1 MASDLPQS
9 GTNTRLPVASPSDGQ
24 CFSSSGSTP
33 SRWKPI
39 LLSRQRCCQKSG
51 SMRSSVG
58 RGYAPDGS
66 CGIEVHVG
74 GVAPTY
80 STESPS
86 TFCHPLGSSPPR
98 LARAPMYWSRS
109 LNDRDIVRAPDF
121 TDSVQIGRAHVCTP
135 VTNAH
140 LVRRLLLEKK

>member
-1 MASDLPQS
+1 
-9 GTNTRLPVASPSDGQ
+9 
-24 CFSSSGSTP
+24 
-33 SRWKPI
+33 
-39 LLSRQRCCQKSG
+39 
-51 SMRSSVG
+51 MRSSVG

-66 CGIEVHVG
+66 CGIEMHVG

-109 LNDRDIVRAPDF
+109 LNDSDIVRAPDF
-121 TDSVQIGRAHVCTP
+121 TDSVPPGDTAAIATTCSRSEEHTSELQSLMRISYAVFCLKKKKQQ
-135 VTNAH
+135 TN
-140 LVRRLLLEKK
+140 

>member
-1 MASDLPQS
+1 
-9 GTNTRLPVASPSDGQ
+9 
-24 CFSSSGSTP
+24 
-33 SRWKPI
+33 
-39 LLSRQRCCQKSG
+39 
-51 SMRSSVG
+51 MRSSVG
-58 RGYAPDGS
+58 RGYAPDGP

-109 LNDRDIVRAPDF
+109 LNDSDIVRVPDF
-121 TDSVQIGRAHVCTP
+121 PDSAPPGAPPALATTCSVTRLAFASSVILLPLPRSESACGR
-135 VTNAH
+135 
-140 LVRRLLLEKK
+140 